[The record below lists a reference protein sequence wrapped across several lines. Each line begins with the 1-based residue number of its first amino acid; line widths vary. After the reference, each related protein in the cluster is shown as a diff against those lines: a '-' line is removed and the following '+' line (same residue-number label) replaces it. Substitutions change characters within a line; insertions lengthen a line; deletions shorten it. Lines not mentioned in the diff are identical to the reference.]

1 MRQASSTALRHPQR
15 AGSVHAQRQ
24 GRLSPVTISGSV
36 DIVVMSKQSAHRTAE
51 ERFALVFAH
60 LDEIVEYARRR
71 GALDCEAVAA
81 EAMAIAWRR
90 LGDVPVDDPLPWL
103 IVTARNLL
111 FAQWRQQRALTL
123 SPDLALHLPA
133 AEHPFPAVE
142 LDPELEVALLGLSE
156 ADREALLLIAWED
169 LTPRAAA
176 AALGISS
183 AAFRVR
189 LHRARTR
196 LLKQLARTR
205 SNTTAENQ
213 PTPIEEL

>member
-1 MRQASSTALRHPQR
+1 M
-15 AGSVHAQRQ
+15 
-24 GRLSPVTISGSV
+24 
-36 DIVVMSKQSAHRTAE
+36 VVMGNQPEQQSAE
-51 ERFALVFAH
+51 ERFAAVFAH

-90 LGDVPVDDPLPWL
+90 LGDVPVDYPLPWL

-111 FAQWRQQRALTL
+111 FAQWRQQRALTV
-123 SPDLALHLPA
+123 SSDLALHLPA
-133 AEHPFPAVE
+133 TEQSSLAVE
-142 LDPELEVALLGLSE
+142 LDPELEAALLALSE

-189 LHRARTR
+189 LHRARAR
-196 LLKQLARTR
+196 LLKQLAQRTPGC
-205 SNTTAENQ
+205 TAENQ
-213 PTPIEEL
+213 PMPIEEL